1 MIEFIECFYSSRIEG
16 ESFIKTAAFH
26 PTHDPP
32 FTWSKES
39 GALLGGGRSGKV
51 VFIF

>member
-1 MIEFIECFYSSRIEG
+1 MIEFIECFYNSRIKG

-26 PTHDPP
+26 RSHDPP

-39 GALLGGGRSGKV
+39 GALLGGGRTGKV
-51 VFIF
+51 VFSF